1 VYNIELSQIDY
12 ILAQLG
18 FIFTSKDVKISRG
31 QITCLAYFIL
41 HKDFKKA
48 VAEILKDKIRYS
60 KKTIEND
67 IADFRKL
74 GIMDKSSHKINEKI
88 NVCLLEKSFL
98 INYKVI

>member
-1 VYNIELSQIDY
+1 
-12 ILAQLG
+12 
-18 FIFTSKDVKISRG
+18 
-31 QITCLAYFIL
+31 
-41 HKDFKKA
+41 